1 MESLK
6 VFYLLTL
13 TMAAVA
19 APLSDEAREE
29 LLVDKVMKLIRD
41 EVIQEK
47 ARLEAENRELK
58 KQLSEYKPVCYGLR
72 PIGME
77 TGDIPQDSITASST
91 WRPETAPYY
100 ARYSSSHY
108 TFDSHAWCASF
119 NDRIQWIQVDLGK
132 PMTVA
137 GVIVQGQQGFPHW
150 VSSFKLLY
158 SLDQKDWMY
167 YQDETGNDKVFS
179 GNFDSTTGV
188 RHDLKRQPQARYV
201 RLNPHTWH
209 YHVCLRFEVMTC
221 VGEAELS
228 SSFDAIS
235 VPGNGDEVLVAT
247 DYEQDQGND
256 LMFFQTPPLAV
267 DVPEEEVKDI
277 TQDPDFRNKMAEG
290 QDQGHDFR
298 NKMVE
303 GQEGRDFGNKMV
315 EGQEGHDFRNKMADG
330 PTRFEQL
337 QEDID
342 AELVKDTLQREME
355 LHAKENRERQ
365 GEDIVPFADENDIRV
380 QLGQIENNMVDRE
393 DYGMFRAV
401 PLPQE
406 GWEEA
411 GDQVG
416 DLENNMVDEMF
427 QTVPLGAEGWEGK
440 MRKVEE
446 GTSKPW
452 MEEQDSMGESGD
464 HDGFM

>member
-13 TMAAVA
+13 TMAAMA

-72 PIGME
+72 PVGME

-91 WRPETAPYY
+91 WRPEMAPYY
-100 ARYSSSHY
+100 ARYASSKY
-108 TFDSHAWCASF
+108 TFDSHAWCAAF

-132 PMTVA
+132 PMAVA

-221 VGEAELS
+221 VGQAELS
-228 SSFDAIS
+228 SSLNAVS
-235 VPGNGDEVLVAT
+235 MPGNGDEVLVAM
-247 DYEQDQGND
+247 DYEQDQDND
-256 LMFFQTPPLAV
+256 LMFFQTAPLAA
-267 DVPEEEVKDI
+267 DVQEEVVMEVAQGHNFRNKMAEG
-277 TQDPDFRNKMAEG
+277 QEGHDFRNKMAEG
-290 QDQGHDFR
+290 QEGHDFR
-298 NKMVE
+298 NKMA
-303 GQEGRDFGNKMV
+303 

-330 PTRFEQL
+330 PTRFELL
-337 QEDID
+337 QQASD
-342 AELVKDTLQREME
+342 AEYVKDVLQHEMQ
-355 LHAKENRERQ
+355 LHVDENREPE
-365 GEDIVPFADENDIRV
+365 GEDIVSVADKNVEA
-380 QLGQIENNMVDRE
+380 QQGQVENNMVDRE
-393 DYGMFRAV
+393 DYGLFRAE
-401 PLPQE
+401 PPPQE
-406 GWEEA
+406 GWDEVGE
-411 GDQVG
+411 QVD

-427 QTVPLGAEGWEGK
+427 QTVPLPAEGWEGDVGNVK
-440 MRKVEE
+440 EDEGEPWVEE
-446 GTSKPW
+446 QEG
-452 MEEQDSMGESGD
+452 MGESGD

>member
-6 VFYLLTL
+6 VIYLLTL

-47 ARLEAENRELK
+47 ARLEAENRQLK

-72 PIGME
+72 PVGME

-108 TFDSHAWCASF
+108 SFDSHAWCAAF

-167 YQDETGNDKVFS
+167 YQDETGNDKLFS

-201 RLNPHTWH
+201 RINPHTWH
-209 YHVCLRFEVMTC
+209 YHVCMRLEVMTC
-221 VGEAELS
+221 VGEADFS

-235 VPGNGDEVLVAT
+235 VPGDGDEVLVAA

-256 LMFFQTPPLAV
+256 LMFFQTAPLAA
-267 DVPEEEVKDI
+267 DVQEEVVKEI
-277 TQDPDFRNKMAEG
+277 SQGRDFRNKMAEE
-290 QDQGHDFR
+290 QA
-298 NKMVE
+298 K
-303 GQEGRDFGNKMV
+303 
-315 EGQEGHDFRNKMADG
+315 
-330 PTRFEQL
+330 FELL
-337 QEDID
+337 QETAD
-342 AELVKDTLQREME
+342 ADYVKDVLLDEMK
-355 LHAKENRERQ
+355 LHVKEPQEKGADVALFAVKPTDNRVDIQQ
-365 GEDIVPFADENDIRV
+365 G
-380 QLGQIENNMVDRE
+380 QMQNNMVDRE
-393 DYGMFRAV
+393 DYGILQAV
-401 PLPQE
+401 PLSQE

-411 GDQVG
+411 GEQVG
-416 DLENNMVDEMF
+416 DLDNNNMVDEMF
-427 QTVPLGAEGWEGK
+427 QTVPLAAEGWEGVRNVK
-440 MRKVEE
+440 MEE
-446 GTSKPW
+446 GKPW
-452 MEEQDSMGESGD
+452 VDETEGMSESGD

>member
-72 PIGME
+72 PVGME

-100 ARYSSSHY
+100 ARYASSRY
-108 TFDSHAWCASF
+108 TFDSHAWCAAF

-132 PMTVA
+132 PMAVA

-221 VGEAELS
+221 VGQAELS
-228 SSFDAIS
+228 SSLNAVS
-235 VPGNGDEVLVAT
+235 MPGNGDEVLVAM
-247 DYEQDQGND
+247 DYEQDQDND
-256 LMFFQTPPLAV
+256 LMFFQTAPLAA
-267 DVPEEEVKDI
+267 DVQEEVVMEVA
-277 TQDPDFRNKMAEG
+277 Q
-290 QDQGHDFR
+290 
-298 NKMVE
+298 
-303 GQEGRDFGNKMV
+303 
-315 EGQEGHDFRNKMADG
+315 GHDFRNKMADG
-330 PTRFEQL
+330 PTRFELL
-337 QEDID
+337 QQASD
-342 AELVKDTLQREME
+342 AEYVKDVLQHEME
-355 LHAKENRERQ
+355 LHQVHVDENKEPQ
-365 GEDIVPFADENDIRV
+365 GEDIVLVADKNVEV
-380 QLGQIENNMVDRE
+380 QQGQVENNMVDRE
-393 DYGMFRAV
+393 DYGLFRAV

-406 GWEEA
+406 GWEEV
-411 GDQVG
+411 GEQVD

-427 QTVPLGAEGWEGK
+427 QTVPLPAEGWEGDVRNVK
-440 MRKVEE
+440 EDEGEPWVEE
-446 GTSKPW
+446 QEG
-452 MEEQDSMGESGD
+452 MGESGD